1 MTTQTIHPGDAL
13 AILRTLPANSVHCI
27 VTSPPYYGLRD
38 YGVPGQI
45 GMEETI
51 AAYVAKMVE
60 VFEECRRVL
69 RDDGTLWL
77 NLGDSYAGSGGAGEW
92 SRRKTGKQEY
102 AGPRNNNVN
111 RTAACGL
118 KPKNLIGIP
127 WRIAFALQEA
137 GWWLRADIIW
147 AKKAPMPESV
157 TDRPTRSHE
166 HIFLFAK
173 SSRYF
178 YDADAVREDAAPQS
192 IARIQQ
198 PNFDNQT
205 GGPKDYGHNGVNGS
219 RSMRK
224 ALENFAANPGRNQ
237 RDVWEL
243 GPEPYPDA
251 HFAVFPTEIPRRAIL
266 AGTSEK
272 GCCPACGSPWKRTT
286 ARQFSPQSDVRDA
299 AKLAKSSRKGLDG
312 SNGWG
317 ETPRGTVSST
327 TTGWQPTCACGM
339 PDGWQTDDLETIA
352 TPTGQR
358 AGDDPSLQTGR
369 AGMNRPRGADEGQR
383 LMTRGEQRRYAQ
395 QLLQS
400 SQRDAMA
407 AEAGPAFAH
416 YLRTDRIGARP
427 IPPDLLDRWLRLG
440 WLQQV
445 TVPAWEP
452 LPPIPCTVL
461 DPFLGSGTTLAVAA
475 SLGRA
480 GIGIELNP
488 DYIEL
493 SRQRIERQQ
502 LPLPLA

>member
-1 MTTQTIHPGDAL
+1 MTTQTIHHGDAL

-38 YGVPGQI
+38 YNVPGQI
-45 GMEETI
+45 GMEKTI

-102 AGPRNNNVN
+102 AGPRGNNVN
-111 RTAACGL
+111 RTADCGL
-118 KPKNLIGIP
+118 KPKDLIGIP
-127 WRIAFALQEA
+127 WRVAFALQA
-137 GWWLRADIIW
+137 DGWWLRSDIVW
-147 AKKAPMPESV
+147 CKTAPMPESV

-166 HIFLFAK
+166 YIFLLSK
-173 SSRYF
+173 SARYF
-178 YDADAVREDAAPQS
+178 YDAQAVAEKSTGQKEDLLPGQFATQHRLDRESTAD
-192 IARIQQ
+192 
-198 PNFDNQT
+198 
-205 GGPKDYGHNGVNGS
+205 NGS
-219 RSMRK
+219 RN
-224 ALENFAANPGRNQ
+224 L
-237 RDVWEL
+237 RDTWTL
-243 GPEPYPDA
+243 GPSPYPQA

-272 GCCPACGSPWKRTT
+272 GCCPACGSPWKRVT
-286 ARQFSPQSDVRDA
+286 ARQFQPQSDIRDA

-317 ETPRGTVSST
+317 ETPRGTVAST
-327 TTGWQPTCACGM
+327 TTGWTPTCACGI

-358 AGDDPSLQTGR
+358 AGEDPSLQIGR
-369 AGMNRPRGADEGQR
+369 AGMNRPRSDSEGQR
-383 LMTRGEQRRYAQ
+383 PMTRGEQRRYAR
-395 QLLQS
+395 QL
-400 SQRDAMA
+400 RDATQRAAMA
-407 AEAGPAFAH
+407 SEAGPAFAH

-427 IPPDLLDRWLRLG
+427 IPPELLDRWIGVG
-440 WLQQV
+440 WLQRV
-445 TVPAWEP
+445 IVPDWEP

-493 SRQRIERQQ
+493 ARQRIERQQ